1 MRSARLPVHDAG
13 DLCYRSPRME
23 IPSKVSIFNR
33 TLEIKGKAGTLIAV
47 NEGGGYYEVVL
58 EVQQRNHTVLF
69 PIAETVLIFN
79 EALPTIAADFE
90 IER

>member
-1 MRSARLPVHDAG
+1 
-13 DLCYRSPRME
+13 ME

-33 TLEIKGKAGTLIAV
+33 TLEIKGKAGTLIAI
-47 NEGGGYYEVVL
+47 NEDGYYEVVL

-79 EALPTIAADFE
+79 EALAAIAADFE
-90 IER
+90 VER